1 MKVMNVVLD
10 EGRMNAV
17 DADFME
23 MTMELELGIKAAK
36 QHNQEFI
43 EDLLGKPQ
51 KKQKFFS

>member
-10 EGRMNAV
+10 EGRLNAV

-51 KKQKFFS
+51 KKFFS